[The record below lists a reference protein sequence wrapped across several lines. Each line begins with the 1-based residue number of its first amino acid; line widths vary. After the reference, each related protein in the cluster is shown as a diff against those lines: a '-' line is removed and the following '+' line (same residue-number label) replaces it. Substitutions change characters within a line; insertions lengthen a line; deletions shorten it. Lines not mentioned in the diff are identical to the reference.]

1 VKGATRFTVVV
12 ALVAAAGGAIDAT
25 PAAVRG
31 RLDGRPD
38 AVIDLDTN
46 EGLRLVGGEWRYR
59 QATLIDAEFTT
70 VGPDLRPGTMK
81 VMTADLEPKA
91 GASDFDTSAW
101 EVLEPASL
109 KVRRATGRSSFAWYR
124 LAFTVPDRIGAFDP
138 TGSTMVFE
146 VVVDDYAEVWVDGQL
161 PRGLGQAGGSLIA
174 GFNAPNR
181 VVISRAVRPGQRFE
195 LSLFTAN
202 GPLSDPPP
210 NYIWIRS
217 ATLDFYKPASAAEG
231 VPADVLRVDPAI
243 DRIVPRDARIETVAD
258 DFSFIEGPVWTQDN
272 ALLFSDP
279 NDNRIYRWSPDL
291 GVSVFRTKSG
301 YSGFDIGEYGQPGSN
316 GLTLDADGLLTIAEH
331 GNRRVTRLE
340 RTGAITV
347 LADRFNGRRLN
358 SPNDLVYKSDGS
370 LYFTDPFFGLPK
382 FENDPRRE
390 QPHAG
395 IYRVAQGHVQLL
407 STELKGPN
415 GIAFSPD
422 ERYLY
427 VTNWDEKKKIIMR
440 WDVTPDGTL
449 ANGRTFFD
457 MTSAPG
463 EEALDGLKVDAE
475 GHLYASGPGGLWI
488 IAPDGRHLG
497 TIRAPQL
504 PANFAWGN
512 ADGHTLYL
520 TARSGLYRI
529 RLNVPGVRP
538 GILKSTH

>member
-1 VKGATRFTVVV
+1 MTRSTAFIAAI
-12 ALVAAAGGAIDAT
+12 ALVAAAGVAIDAT
-25 PAAVRG
+25 PSAVRG
-31 RLDGRPD
+31 PLDGRPD
-38 AVIDLDTN
+38 AIIDLDTS
-46 EGLRLVGGEWRYR
+46 EGLRLVRGEWRYR
-59 QATLIDAEFTT
+59 QATLVDAEFTA
-70 VGPDLRPGTMK
+70 VGTDLRPGAMK
-81 VMTADLEPKA
+81 IMTADLEPKA
-91 GASDFDTSAW
+91 GGPSFDASGW

-124 LAFTVPDRIGAFDP
+124 FAFTVPDRIGAFDP

-146 VVVDDYAEVWVDGQL
+146 VVVDDYAEVWIDGQL
-161 PRGLGQAGGSLIA
+161 PRGLGQAGGNLIA

-181 VVISRAVRPGQRFE
+181 VVVSRHVRPGQRVE
-195 LSLFTAN
+195 LALFTAN
-202 GPLSDPPP
+202 GPLSDPPA

-217 ATLDFYKPASAAEG
+217 ATLDFFKPTSKPEG
-231 VPADVLRVDPAI
+231 VVADVLRVDSAI
-243 DRIVPRDARIETVAD
+243 DRIVPREARIEAVAD
-258 DFSFIEGPVWTQDN
+258 GFSFIEGPVWTDDN
-272 ALLFSDP
+272 VLLFSDP

-291 GVSVFRTKSG
+291 GISVFRTKSG
-301 YSGFDIGEYGQPGSN
+301 YSGFDIGEYNQPGSN
-316 GLTLDADGLLTIAEH
+316 GLTLDANGLLTIAEH

-395 IYRVAQGHVQLL
+395 IYRIAQGEVQLL

-422 ERYLY
+422 EQYLY
-427 VTNWDEKKKIIMR
+427 VTNWDEKKKTIMR
-440 WDVTPDGTL
+440 WDVKPDGTL

-504 PANFAWGN
+504 PANFAWGD
-512 ADGHTLYL
+512 ADRRTLYL

-538 GILKSTH
+538 GGLKSTH